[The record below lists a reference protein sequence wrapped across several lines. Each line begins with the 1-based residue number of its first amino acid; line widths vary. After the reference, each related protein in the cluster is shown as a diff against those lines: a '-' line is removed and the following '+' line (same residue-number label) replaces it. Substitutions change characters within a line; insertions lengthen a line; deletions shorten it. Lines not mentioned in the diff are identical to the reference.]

1 MQSNQGKV
9 RSVYGSGG
17 YYDADSQ
24 ELAKYSGYAI
34 PAEDGSGVIYVG
46 TTEENPWWF
55 ECCPVFVCAWVCSV
69 RCQHVLGGVNIP
81 ARVPEFP

>member
-55 ECCPVFVCAWVCSV
+55 KCCPVFVCAWVVFSTV
-69 RCQHVLGGVNIP
+69 P
-81 ARVPEFP
+81 ACARWSKHSRSGP

>member
-24 ELAKYSGYAI
+24 ELARYSGYAI
-34 PAEDGSGVIYVG
+34 PAEDGSGVIYVR
-46 TTEENPWWF
+46 TTVWF
-55 ECCPVFVCAWVCSV
+55 ECCPVFVHGSCAV
-69 RCQHVLGGVNIP
+69 RCQHVLGGVNIH